1 MIREDFDIHLSKKA
15 GLLIGAQ
22 ENHLKSCRTN
32 QPEKEKMPWPFFKR
46 IPDGRMAFTAYGKS
60 DDGVLNALKE
70 ISDRSIE
77 ILQNYGWTVYP
88 TPVNIVFKRSV
99 LNRNASAIVMPGDPK
114 YLSAPSVVQLFAVPT
129 SDGATVWSAG
139 KSFRDSNG
147 EIGLWDMWV
156 TKEAEAR
163 QHTTFITE
171 TKNTINILFSFLVF
185 CICLEYNKIENF
197 LFFSIDGTKIDY
209 KNAVIH
215 SGRD

>member
-1 MIREDFDIHLSKKA
+1 MQCPREIIDSYGEQWGYQQAPFFGKTTDVDHLDTMTEDITVAAEWILREDFDIHLGKKA
-15 GLLIGAQ
+15 GLLIGA
-22 ENHLKSCRTN
+22 EGKHLKELQN
-32 QPEKEKMPWPFFKR
+32 KINEEKGENAVMAIWAKR

-129 SDGATVWSAG
+129 SDGATVWSARQPI
-139 KSFRDSNG
+139 SQNSNG
-147 EIGLWDMWV
+147 EIGVWDMWV
-156 TKEAEAR
+156 TKEAEA
-163 QHTTFITE
+163 
-171 TKNTINILFSFLVF
+171 
-185 CICLEYNKIENF
+185 
-197 LFFSIDGTKIDY
+197 
-209 KNAVIH
+209 
-215 SGRD
+215 